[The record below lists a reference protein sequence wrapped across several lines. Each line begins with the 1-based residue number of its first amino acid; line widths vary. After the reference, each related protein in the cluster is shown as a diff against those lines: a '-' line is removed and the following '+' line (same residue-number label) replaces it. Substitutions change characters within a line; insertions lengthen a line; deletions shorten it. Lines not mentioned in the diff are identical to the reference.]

1 MGLQRVKAEKNYC
14 KVVYAKYSSTFVTHS
29 LKKSNSQQRNCFGF
43 LPIMDPSS
51 VFSTFDWDQLAK
63 IRQHGWKER
72 LKISQED
79 IAP

>member
-1 MGLQRVKAEKNYC
+1 
-14 KVVYAKYSSTFVTHS
+14 
-29 LKKSNSQQRNCFGF
+29 
-43 LPIMDPSS
+43 MDPSS